1 MSPFDPTQA
10 ATATGGSPQR
20 PRLRVATLGGPTTF
34 AGRATTLFAQR
45 RGPQFE
51 LSHYLPGMDDLW
63 SELLAGAVD
72 AIVLSADSTGAGP
85 GHTVRRLLGSP
96 NRVHVIDELLV
107 PYHCALFGRPGTQL
121 AGLRTILGHGSLRQ
135 CRRFLEGLPGV
146 EVRVLEDKNSAAA
159 AEMVAAGDGTTA
171 VVSTPGAGE
180 RFGLVE
186 LAADIDDGAAAAW
199 WVIAGRP
206 EPHPTPERVLVAGRL
221 PGDGQLGAAADALR
235 PLGYR
240 LETAFSAPSGIELFT
255 YDYLLAFSGDG
266 TPLADVLAALAT
278 FPALALV
285 GALSAPT
292 TVDPATD
299 R

>member
-1 MSPFDPTQA
+1 MTPVDPPPA

-20 PRLRVATLGGPTTF
+20 PQLRVATLGGPTTF
-34 AGRATTLFAQR
+34 AGRATAVFAQR
-45 RGPQFE
+45 HGARFE

-63 SELLAGAVD
+63 SELLGGAVD

-85 GHTVRRLLGSP
+85 GHTVRRLLGAP
-96 NRVHVIDELLV
+96 DRVHVVDELLI
-107 PYHCALFGRPGTQL
+107 PYHCSLFARPGTEL
-121 AGLRTILGHGSLRQ
+121 SGLRTILGHGSLRQ

-199 WVIAGRP
+199 WVVARRP
-206 EPHPTPERVLVAGRL
+206 EPHPTPERLLVAGRL
-221 PGDGQLGAAADALR
+221 PGDGRLGAVADGLG

-240 LETAFSAPSGIELFT
+240 LDTAFSTPSGIELFT

-266 TPLADVLAALAT
+266 APLDDVLAALAA
-278 FPALALV
+278 FPTLSLV
-285 GALSAPT
+285 GALPAPI
-292 TVDPATD
+292 TVDPATE